1 MIWSGEMRSEECG
14 RMRETRAKTLIFTPR
29 LCMPPARCG
38 FVLQAV
44 HLQALYSY
52 LLLAVS

>member
-1 MIWSGEMRSEECG
+1 MIWSGEMHSEECG
-14 RMRETRAKTLIFTPR
+14 RMRETRVKTLIFTPR